1 MSVTSVNAAT
11 NGTNTTVG
19 VGVGIDGL
27 TGQDFMKILMKQ
39 LQYQDPFKPMGNEEM
54 INQIAKI
61 RELEMNTRLTDKLAG
76 LGDQERFGAAA
87 ALIGK
92 YVRGEVTDENG
103 NVFPAEGV
111 VTGVRF
117 DKNGDALLELENGD
131 LLPLTALTR
140 VANSKVD
147 MTD

>member
-11 NGTNTTVG
+11 NGTSTT

-27 TGQDFMKILMKQ
+27 KGDDFMKILMRQ

-54 INQIAKI
+54 INQIARI
-61 RELEMNTRLTDKLAG
+61 RELEMNSKLTDKLSN

-87 ALIGK
+87 AMIGK
-92 YVRGEVTDENG
+92 YVRGAVQDANG
-103 NVFPAEGV
+103 NTYPMEGT

-117 DKNGDALLELENGD
+117 SQKGEVLLELETGD
-131 LLPLTALTR
+131 LLPLIALAR
-140 VANSKVD
+140 VANSRAD
-147 MTD
+147 MRDVS